1 MTLVEAVAQVDIML
15 RLEHPN
21 VVGCLQPLPG
31 LDPGTPDLPTLCM
44 EYCEGERHTCTIKG
58 RLKKRMKSSVN
69 VSSWV

>member
-1 MTLVEAVAQVDIML
+1 MTLIEAVAQVDIML

-44 EYCEGERHTCTIKG
+44 EYCEGERLPSTIKG
-58 RLKKRMKSSVN
+58 RLKREEMKIIILR
-69 VSSWV
+69 